1 MWSNKWGSS
10 GLVACSE
17 EKGGERRTGRYDE
30 SVTFRLFTAIYD
42 TCNYLNCKIYDKYFM
57 QISEDDN

>member
-1 MWSNKWGSS
+1 MGSSKWGSS

-30 SVTFRLFTAIYD
+30 SVTFRLFTIRAIIITVRSMINTLY
-42 TCNYLNCKIYDKYFM
+42 KYQKM
-57 QISEDDN
+57 IIEVS